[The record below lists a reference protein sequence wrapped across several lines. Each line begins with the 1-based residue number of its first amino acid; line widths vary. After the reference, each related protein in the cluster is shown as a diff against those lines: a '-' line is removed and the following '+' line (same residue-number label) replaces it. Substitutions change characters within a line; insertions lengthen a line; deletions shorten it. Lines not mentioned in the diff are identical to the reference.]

1 MNQAS
6 RCSATLL
13 VLLVLAACML
23 TGCTVGPHYKR
34 PAIDTPAIY
43 RGAEPAAGTQTS
55 EPPKDANG
63 TPLPDTAASTQAG
76 LAPGTVRWG
85 MRSGGAVF
93 GDPQLQE
100 LIRTALRQNY
110 DVRIAAQ
117 RVLESQAQLGITRS
131 QQFPQ
136 INGGAS
142 YATTRYPSAQFGGLG
157 SFISN
162 IGELTLSASWNLDFW
177 GQYRKATEAARA
189 QLLAST
195 WSQRE
200 VLDTLILNVA
210 TGYFQLRTLDLELEI
225 AQRTLASRKESL
237 QLTQTLEAGGSVP
250 LLDVRQAEQLVYTAG
265 AQIPDLQR
273 QITQEEN
280 ALQTLLGQNPGPIR
294 RGLTIADQPHMP
306 TVPAGLPSGLIER
319 RPDIRAAEEQLI
331 AANAQIGVAKAA
343 YFPQISLTGD
353 VGAGSNALNSLFTS
367 RGFLYGFGPTA
378 TVPIFTAG
386 RIHSNVR
393 LTEAQQQEQLL
404 TYKKT
409 IAQAFAD
416 VSNGLTAYQKY
427 REFREQEE
435 RLAASAKDASDL
447 SNARY
452 KGGVTSYLEVLTNE
466 TNYFSAELSLASA
479 RQFEVL
485 SLVQLYNALGGGWQ
499 Q

>member
-1 MNQAS
+1 
-6 RCSATLL
+6 
-13 VLLVLAACML
+13 ML
-23 TGCTVGPHYKR
+23 TGCTVGPNYKR
-34 PAIDTPAIY
+34 PPIDTPAIY
-43 RGAEPAAGTQTS
+43 RGAEPAAGTQIS
-55 EPPKDANG
+55 ESPKDANG
-63 TPLPDTAASTQAG
+63 NPLPNTAANAQAPPSPG
-76 LAPGTVRWG
+76 LSLGDEKWW
-85 MRSGGAVF
+85 AVF

-117 RVLESQAQLGITRS
+117 RVLESQAQLGVTRS

-136 INGGAS
+136 LNGGAS
-142 YATTRYPSAQFGGLG
+142 YAQQRFPSAQFGGLG

-162 IGELTLSASWNLDFW
+162 LGELSASASWSPDFW
-177 GQYRKATEAARA
+177 GQYRRATEAARA
-189 QLLAST
+189 QLLASK

-200 VLDTLILNVA
+200 VIDTLILDVA

-225 AQRTLASRKESL
+225 AQRTLATRKESL
-237 QLTQTLEAGGSVP
+237 QLTQTLEAGGSTS
-250 LLDVRQAEQLVYTAG
+250 LLDVRQAEQLVYTAA

-294 RGLTIADQPHMP
+294 RGLTIEEQPHMP
-306 TVPAGLPSGLIER
+306 TVPAGLPSSLIER

-343 YFPQISLTGD
+343 YFPQISLTGN
-353 VGAGSNALNSLFTS
+353 VGAGSNALNSLFTGS
-367 RGFLYGFGPTA
+367 GFLYSFGPAA

-386 RIHSNVR
+386 RIRNNVR
-393 LTEAQQQEQLL
+393 LTEAQRQDQLL

-409 IAQAFAD
+409 IAQAFGD
-416 VSNGLTAYQKY
+416 VSNALVAYQKF

-435 RLAASAKDASDL
+435 RLTTAAQQASEL
-447 SNARY
+447 SSIRY
-452 KGGVTSYLEVLTNE
+452 KGGTTSYLEVLTND
-466 TNYFSAELSLASA
+466 TNYFSAQLTLATA

-499 Q
+499 E

>member
-1 MNQAS
+1 
-6 RCSATLL
+6 
-13 VLLVLAACML
+13 ML
-23 TGCTVGPHYKR
+23 TGCTVGPNYKR

-43 RGAEPAAGTQTS
+43 RGAEPAGGTQVS
-55 EPPKDANG
+55 ESPKDADGN
-63 TPLPDTAASTQAG
+63 PLPDTAASAQAPLSPG
-76 LAPGTVRWG
+76 LSLGDEKWW
-85 MRSGGAVF
+85 AVF
-93 GDPQLQE
+93 QDPQLQE

-136 INGGAS
+136 LNGGAS
-142 YATTRYPSAQFGGLG
+142 FTQQRFPSAQFGGLG
-157 SFISN
+157 SFTSN
-162 IGELTLSASWNLDFW
+162 LGELAVSSSWNLDFW

-189 QLLAST
+189 QLLASK

-200 VLDTLILNVA
+200 VLDTLILDVA

-225 AQRTLASRKESL
+225 SQHTLASRKESL
-237 QLTQTLEAGGSVP
+237 QLTQTLEAGGSTS

-280 ALQTLLGQNPGPIR
+280 ALQTLLGQNPGPIH
-294 RGLTIADQPHMP
+294 RGLTIEEQPHMP
-306 TVPAGLPSGLIER
+306 TVPAGLPSSLIER

-343 YFPQISLTGD
+343 YFPQISLTGN
-353 VGAGSNALNSLFTS
+353 VGAGSNALNSLFTGS
-367 RGFLYGFGPTA
+367 GFLYSFGPTA

-386 RIHSNVR
+386 RIRNNVR

-409 IAQAFAD
+409 IAQAFGD
-416 VSNGLTAYQKY
+416 VSNALVAYQKY

-435 RLAASAKDASDL
+435 RLATAARQASDL
-447 SNARY
+447 SSIRY
-452 KGGVTSYLEVLTNE
+452 KGGTASYLEVLTND
-466 TNYFSAELSLASA
+466 TNYFSAQLTLATA

-499 Q
+499 E

>member
-1 MNQAS
+1 MNALQ
-6 RCSATLL
+6 RSATLL
-13 VLLVLAACML
+13 VFAAAAL

-34 PAIDTPAIY
+34 PAVDTPAIY
-43 RGAEPAAGTQTS
+43 RGAEPAGGTQTS

-63 TPLPDTAASTQAG
+63 NPLPNSAANSPSALSLG
-76 LAPGTVRWG
+76 DEKWW
-85 MRSGGAVF
+85 AVF

-110 DVRIAAQ
+110 DIRIAAQ
-117 RVLESQAQLGITRS
+117 RVLESQAQLGITRA

-136 INGGAS
+136 LNGGGGYTS
-142 YATTRYPSAQFGGLG
+142 TRYPSSQFGGLG
-157 SFISN
+157 TFVSN
-162 IGELTLSASWNLDFW
+162 LGELTLSASWNLDFW
-177 GQYRKATEAARA
+177 GQYRRATEAARA
-189 QLLAST
+189 QLLASK

-225 AQRTLASRKESL
+225 AERTLASRKESL

-280 ALQTLLGQNPGPIR
+280 ALQTLLGQNPGPIA
-294 RGLTIADQPHMP
+294 RGLTIAEQPHMP
-306 TVPAGLPSGLIER
+306 TVPAGLPSALIER
-319 RPDIRAAEEQLI
+319 RPDIRAAEEQLV

-343 YFPQISLTGD
+343 YFPQISLTGN

-367 RGFLYGFGPTA
+367 RGFLYSYGPTV
-378 TVPIFTAG
+378 TLPIFTGG
-386 RIHSNVR
+386 RIRNNVR
-393 LTEAQQQEQLL
+393 LTEAQEQEQLL

-409 IAQAFAD
+409 IAQAFGD
-416 VSNGLTAYQKY
+416 VSNALVAYQKY
-427 REFREQEE
+427 REFRAQEE
-435 RLAASAKDASDL
+435 RLAASAKDASEL
-447 SNARY
+447 SNVRY